1 MPLSQRAPL
10 GSHSTALGD
19 HICTENEKETK
30 FRDFLL
36 LPDLAL
42 FIFDARRGS
51 QIPVSETGKIFK
63 SGIKNK
69 NTEHLFKKILAS

>member
-19 HICTENEKETK
+19 HICTKSEKETK

-36 LPDLAL
+36 LPNAKFSILTPRIRD
-42 FIFDARRGS
+42 S
-51 QIPVSETGKIFK
+51 YSSSCCVTKK
-63 SGIKNK
+63 SKV
-69 NTEHLFKKILAS
+69 NTLSTANTLSNS